1 MSYIEVSHQDTKIV
15 ESDEV
20 NELYWEFFMKTWI
33 SAVDGNVAVGRLYDE
48 CYGIV
53 EESGGGGI
61 FNLRESDSSRMY
73 IEVAAIDMKS
83 LREAGDRNMEIGGC
97 FG

>member
-53 EESGGGGI
+53 EESGGGGGYLTWERATPPECI
-61 FNLRESDSSRMY
+61 LKSR
-73 IEVAAIDMKS
+73 
-83 LREAGDRNMEIGGC
+83 R
-97 FG
+97 